1 MRKSIATVSLS
12 GTLEEKLAAAAQV
25 GFGGVELFEN
35 DLISCPLTPAQIR
48 RRARDLGLRIE
59 LYQPLRD
66 IEAVPEPIFARNL
79 RRAEAKF
86 AVMNELGVDT
96 ILLCSNTSTAAR
108 NDDTLAAEQLWQISE
123 VAARYGVRVAYEAL
137 AWGRHV
143 NTYSHAWKIVDMAG
157 HPGLGI
163 CLDSFHILSRGD
175 DPAAIEDIPA
185 DRIFFVQFADAPRMS
200 LDVLQWSR
208 HYRCFPGQGSF
219 DLTAFLGHV
228 IVAGYSGPLSLEVF
242 NDVFRQ
248 ADAERT
254 ATDALRSLIALEGSV
269 RAHLTKQP
277 TGDQTARAW
286 ELAAPEPPVALTGYS
301 FVEITVD
308 PLAELASQ
316 HVLRGLG
323 FRLTGRHRSKP
334 VRMWQQGTARVLLN
348 RTRPH
353 RDDWPRGDAGVS
365 AFAVEGDDPSRSAR
379 RAQTMLAPA
388 IPRRYGPGEADLF
401 ATETP
406 DGTSV
411 FFCTTDLADPA
422 SWLADFEPAPPDS
435 ATAGAGIVSI
445 DHIGL
450 SQPAYYFEEAALFYQ
465 SVLGLGRRHSEE
477 VADPY
482 GLVRSRAMSSA
493 DGSVRLVLN
502 VPALG
507 GGKRPET
514 ADFQHVAFSCLD
526 VFGAAARMRS
536 LRLPVLSIPGNY
548 YHDLAARTTLSGAR
562 IEAMRD
568 LSICY
573 DSDGDGGEY
582 FHFFAPMLGRRL
594 FFEIVQRVN
603 GYDGYASANTPVRMA
618 AQYRQTVLAG
628 ITG

>member
-25 GFGGVELFEN
+25 GFDGVELFEN
-35 DLISCPLTPAQIR
+35 DVISCPLTPGQIR
-48 RRARDLGLRIE
+48 RRADELGLRIE

-66 IEAVPEPIFARNL
+66 IEAVDEPVFLDNL
-79 RRAEAKF
+79 RRAGAAF
-86 AVMNELGVDT
+86 ILMNELGADT
-96 ILLCSNTSTAAR
+96 ILVCSSVSPAAH
-108 NDDTLAAEQLWQISE
+108 DDDALAADQLARLSE
-123 VAARYGVRVAYEAL
+123 AAARYGIRVAYEAL

-143 NTYSHAWKIVDMAG
+143 NTYTHACKIVEAAA

-185 DRIFFVQFADAPRMS
+185 DRIAFVQFADAPEMS
-200 LDVLQWSR
+200 LDLLQWSR

-228 IVAGYSGPLSLEVF
+228 IAAGYRGPLSLEVF

-254 ATDALRSLIALEGSV
+254 ATDALRSLIGLEEAV
-269 RAHLTKQP
+269 RTDLAGHP
-277 TGDQTARAW
+277 AGARTAAEW
-286 ELAAPEPPVALTGYS
+286 GLAAPAAPVELTGYS

-323 FRLTGRHRSKP
+323 FRPSGRHRSKP
-334 VRMWQQGTARVLLN
+334 VQLWQQGSARVLLN
-348 RTRPH
+348 RTRPG
-353 RDDWPRGDAGVS
+353 RDDWARGDAAFS
-365 AFAVEGDDPSRSAR
+365 AFAVEGDDPGRSAR

-388 IPRRYGPGEADLF
+388 MPRRYGPGEADLF

-411 FFCTTDLADPA
+411 FFCRTDVADPG
-422 SWLADFEPAPPDS
+422 SWVADFEPVPAEPD
-435 ATAGAGIVSI
+435 AADAGITAI

-450 SQPAYYFEEAALFYQ
+450 SQPAYYFDEAVLFYQ
-465 SVLGLGRRHSEE
+465 SVLGLARRHSEE

-482 GLVRSRAMSSA
+482 GLMRSRAMSNG
-493 DGSVRLVLN
+493 DGSVRLILS

-514 ADFQHVAFSCLD
+514 ADFQHVAFSCRD
-526 VFGAAARMRS
+526 VFAAVRRMRE
-536 LRLPVLSIPGNY
+536 LGLPRLPIPGNY
-548 YHDLAARTTLSGAR
+548 YRDLAARTTLSAAR
-562 IEAMRD
+562 IEALRE

-573 DSDGDGGEY
+573 DADGDGGEY
-582 FHFFAPMLGRRL
+582 LHAFTAMLGRRL
-594 FFEIVQRVN
+594 FFEIVQRVD

-628 ITG
+628 LTG